1 MSNPIVRTVV
11 DSITVNWALGKTELS
26 AHFNCKDA
34 GGNNL
39 SGLGSTYN
47 SNQYVGRAQT
57 TLLAFIIG
65 RAQQLIIDCDEWAGE
80 SEEIE
85 VRHINIARYG
95 PVPGLHGQGIA
106 AHFVRAGD
114 VFECAL
120 LFETRPGP
128 DGKMM
133 TRFNQKHDVTDAD
146 LLQRVHALIETA
158 FDATEKLIHEI
169 NMARPIRRKEGRQQ
183 WHS

>member
-11 DSITVNWALGKTELS
+11 DNITVNWALGKTELS

-34 GGNNL
+34 QGNNL
-39 SGLGSTYN
+39 SGLGGTYN
-47 SNQYVGRAQT
+47 SSQHTGNHRV
-57 TLLAFIIG
+57 LLAFLV
-65 RAQQLIIDCDEWAGE
+65 AKAEKLIADCDEWLGE

-95 PVPGLHGQGIA
+95 PVPGAYGHGIA
-106 AHFVRAGD
+106 VHFVRAGD
-114 VFECAL
+114 AFECAL
-120 LFETRPGP
+120 LFETRPDP
-128 DGKMM
+128 DGTMV

-146 LLQRVHALIETA
+146 LVRRIHALIETA
-158 FDATEKLIHEI
+158 FDATERLIHEL
-169 NMARPIRRKEGRQQ
+169 NATRRVSRRERIQT